1 MPTPETAPA
10 SPPQAQLMQ
19 MAMGFCASYLLRAAV
34 QLSLADHLADGP
46 LTADQLAALTH
57 AHAPSLYRLLR
68 ALASIGLFAEDEAHR
83 FSLNALAEPLRA
95 DAPGSVHNS
104 ILSVT
109 GPLFTIP
116 WSRLDYCAL
125 TGKPSFDANF
135 GVPFFEY
142 LRTQPEEAAW
152 FSDLLIGLNDADAPA
167 AATAYDFS
175 SFSHI
180 ADIGG
185 ATGHILATILTAHP
199 GPRGTIFDLPHNHA
213 AATELIAA
221 RGLTDRIDFLPGS
234 FFESIPEACDLYLLS
249 HVLHDWS
256 EPECLIILTNCHL
269 AMPPGSR
276 LLILEMVLP
285 EGNTFHPGKML
296 DITMLA
302 TTQGQERTEAE
313 YRTLLHKANFQLT
326 RVIPTT
332 SAISIIE
339 AVPV

>member
-1 MPTPETAPA
+1 MSESETAQAP
-10 SPPQAQLMQ
+10 PPQAQLMQ

-46 LTADQLAALTH
+46 KTASQLAILTH
-57 AHAPSLYRLLR
+57 AHAPSLHRLLR
-68 ALASIGLFAEDEAHR
+68 TLASIGIFAEDDEHR
-83 FSLNALAEPLRA
+83 FSLNALTEPLRA
-95 DAPGSVHNS
+95 NVPGSVHNS
-104 ILSVT
+104 ILSFT

-125 TGKPSFDANF
+125 TGQPSFDANF

-142 LRTQPEEAAW
+142 LPTQPEEAAW
-152 FSDLLIGLNDADAPA
+152 FSDLLIGLNSADAPA
-167 AATAYDFS
+167 VADAYDFS
-175 SFSHI
+175 PFAHI

-185 ATGHILATILTAHP
+185 ATGHILATVLAAHP
-199 GPRGTIFDLPHNHA
+199 GPRGTIFDLPHNQA
-213 AATELIAA
+213 AATELVAT
-221 RGLTDRIDFLPGS
+221 RGLADRIHFFPGS
-234 FFESIPEACDLYLLS
+234 FFESIPEGCDLYILS

-256 EPECLIILTNCHL
+256 EHECLTILTNCHL
-269 AMPPGSR
+269 AMASTSR

-285 EGNTFHPGKML
+285 EGNAFHPGKML

-313 YRTLLHKANFQLT
+313 YRTLLAKANFQLT

-332 SAISIIE
+332 SAISILE